1 MAEEKR
7 TKGVPLS
14 WLAAIPIVL
23 AALFAGYP
31 SIWQSSKSNVLP
43 SVTIR
48 QGTIVGRMVDDDFPE
63 PLEGFM
69 GIPYAIP
76 PVGERR
82 FLPAEPVP
90 SSNGTHQAFYLG
102 PR

>member
-1 MAEEKR
+1 MAEEKK
-7 TKGVPLS
+7 TTSPLTWS
-14 WLAAIPIVL
+14 GILFLLAAIV
-23 AALFAGYP
+23 AYP
-31 SIWQSSKSNVLP
+31 SVWKTETKTEHVFP
-43 SVTIR
+43 EVTIR
-48 QGTIVGRMVDDDFPE
+48 QGTIVGRMIDDDFPK

-90 SSNGTHQAFYLG
+90 SSNSTQRAFYLG